1 MRLIGL
7 RFMVKIDR
15 LSKYFG
21 AKKAVSELS
30 FSVNVGDVLG
40 FIGPNGAGKS
50 TTMRVITGFIP
61 ASTGSVFIGDVN
73 LDENPLAAKSR
84 IGYLPENAPLYSNK
98 SVSEFLHFIASVRG
112 FSGSDRRRRVGEVI
126 ERCFLQPVRNQL
138 IDTLSKGYK
147 HRTCFAQA
155 ILHDPE
161 ILVLDEP
168 TDGLDPNQKR
178 EIRRLIREMG
188 EKKAIILSTHI
199 LEEVEAV
206 TNKVLLISDG
216 EKVFEGTPEKLKRLS
231 EHAGSIVLSVL
242 DQEKSSVFAVIEKVK
257 GVDKVESL
265 PSAGGVLRVRIS
277 HSEKGPEKLSQDIM
291 RAAGKEK
298 WRVSELKV
306 QEGNLEEVFAKLT
319 NSPTRGAA

>member
-1 MRLIGL
+1 
-7 RFMVKIDR
+7 MVKIDR

-21 AKKAVSELS
+21 SKKAVSELS
-30 FSVNVGDVLG
+30 FSVNVGDILG

-50 TTMRVITGFIP
+50 TTMCIITGFIP
-61 ASTGSVFIGDVN
+61 ASSGRVFIGDVN
-73 LDENPLAAKSR
+73 LDDNPLAAKSR

-98 SVSEFLHFIASVRG
+98 TVVEFLNFIAAVRG
-112 FSGSDRRRRVGEVI
+112 FSGAERKRKVGGVI
-126 ERCFLQPVRNQL
+126 ERCFLQPVKNQL

-155 ILHDPE
+155 ILHDPD

-206 TNKVLLISDG
+206 TNKVLLISEG
-216 EKVFEGTPEKLKRLS
+216 EKVFEGTPEKLKHLS
-231 EHAGSIVLSVL
+231 EHSGSIILSVL
-242 DQEKSSVFAVIEKVK
+242 DQQSPAISPVIEKLK
-257 GVDKVESL
+257 GVDKVEAL
-265 PSAGGVLRVRIS
+265 PSAEGVARVRIS
-277 HSEKGPEKLSQDIM
+277 HSEKGIEKFSQDVM
-291 RAAGKEK
+291 RMASREK

-319 NSPTRGAA
+319 NAPTRGAA